1 MRANISDVIMSNAK
15 TIGFTIG
22 KFNKDEE
29 FKALFGNGL
38 STFEAVSYILD
49 KYPDDCIN
57 LICAYDNITE
67 EEYNPENGRALFT
80 DMLRVISAKEIA
92 RVFQSAV

>member
-1 MRANISDVIMSNAK
+1 MRANISNAMNNAK

-22 KFNKDEE
+22 KFYKDEE
-29 FKALFGNGL
+29 FKKMFGEGL
-38 STFEAVSYILD
+38 STFESVSYVLD

-57 LICAYDNITE
+57 LICAYDGITE

-80 DMLRVISAKEIA
+80 DMLRVITAKEIA
-92 RVFQSAV
+92 QVFQSAV